1 MRKGEGP
8 MRHGSAAKGENAT
21 NLLAELTRLHNYL
34 YANEGLSKEAV
45 FKDISKVIAIKLYA
59 ERKGGSLFGGSAA
72 GGLSSLHAVGE
83 ELGGVLGLPDFA
95 SFALPDRALMVVLES
110 LGRFRFLELS
120 TDFLSDTYHAFFA
133 HYHRGARG
141 EFHTPYPVVELAVRL
156 AKPKPWESVIDPAAG
171 AGSFLVGAVRF
182 VSAAQGK
189 GNDSG
194 WSAEEYVRDRLWA
207 VEINPDMSLFLKVRF
222 FIEHGAEPRTV
233 NGNGLVFALE
243 NQEAFDLVITNPPFG
258 AKGKVDD
265 PSILERYE
273 LAKEWKRVE
282 GGWVASGGAP
292 PKPRPPEILFL
303 EASIRLLKPGGR
315 LVAVVPDGI
324 LQNAQTEYVRFW
336 LRQRAQLL
344 AVISLPSTTFVPYG
358 TGVKTSLVVLEKR
371 SSPEKA
377 RSPQKV
383 FFAVSSNV
391 GYDRRGRTV
400 PGSDLEEIA
409 EAFEELA
416 GGAVG
421 GKLAEIDQGE
431 AGFLVEGGAVG
442 ERWDAEHYFPR
453 GPRRDREEASATHA
467 SSAQDAGTGAL
478 SVRKLGEVVAFKEA
492 KLSKKGLN
500 PDALVRYI
508 EISSALPGIPL
519 IGRTE
524 LIPVKDLPSR
534 ATYTVKAGD
543 ILLAIA
549 GASTGTEKQAIA
561 LVTEEHDGA
570 VCTNGFAVLTP
581 LPERANPFFLL
592 GYLYGDAFLDELRR
606 LLKGHAIPAAS
617 VSDVKNIPVYLPPR
631 PVQDLIGEEMRKALE
646 DLRRGL
652 ERLKVAKEKAKVP

>member
-1 MRKGEGP
+1 
-8 MRHGSAAKGENAT
+8 MRHGGLVKSENVT
-21 NLLAELTRLHNYL
+21 DLLAELTRLHNYL
-34 YANEGLSKEAV
+34 YANEGLSKEAI
-45 FKDISKVIAIKLYA
+45 FRDISKVIAIRLYA
-59 ERKGGSLFGGSAA
+59 ERKGHNPFNASASA
-72 GGLSSLHAVGE
+72 IDKLSSLRAVGA
-83 ELGGVLGLPDFA
+83 ELDRVLRLPDFG
-95 SFALPDRALMVVLES
+95 SFALSDRALMVVLETLS
-110 LGRFRFLELS
+110 RFKLLELS
-120 TDFLSDTYHAFFA
+120 TDFLSDTYHTFFA

-141 EFHTPYPVVELAVRL
+141 EFHTPYPVVKLAVRL
-156 AKPKPWESVIDPAAG
+156 AHPKPSESVIDPAAG
-171 AGSFLVGAVRF
+171 AGGFLVGAARF
-182 VSAAQGK
+182 ASVTQGRV
-189 GNDSG
+189 GDSG
-194 WSAEEYVRDRLWA
+194 WSVEEYVRDRLWA
-207 VEINPDMSLFLKVRF
+207 VEINPDMHLFLKVRF

-243 NQEAFDLVITNPPFG
+243 NEESFDIVITNPPFG

-265 PSILERYE
+265 PFILERYE

-282 GGWVASGGAP
+282 GGWIANGRGS

-324 LQNAQTEYVRFW
+324 LQNAQAEYVRFW
-336 LRQRAQLL
+336 LRQRARLL

-358 TGVKTSLVVLEKR
+358 TGVKTSLVVLEKK
-371 SSPEKA
+371 SSWEA
-377 RSPQKV
+377 TRSPQKV

-391 GYDRRGRTV
+391 GYDRKGRTL

-409 EAFEELA
+409 KAFEELA
-416 GGAVG
+416 EGGVRG
-421 GKLAEIDQGE
+421 DLAEIGHEDV
-431 AGFLVEGGAVG
+431 GFLVEESAVG
-442 ERWDAEHYFPR
+442 ERWDAEHHFPR
-453 GPRRDREEASATHA
+453 RLCRDREEASATHA
-467 SSAQDAGTGAL
+467 FSVRNADAGAL
-478 SVRKLGEVVAFKEA
+478 SVRKLGELAVFKEV
-492 KLSKKGLN
+492 KLSKKGLS

-519 IGRTE
+519 IGRAE
-524 LIPVKDLPSR
+524 LIPAKDLPSR

-549 GASTGTEKQAIA
+549 GASTGTEKQTIA

-581 LPERANPFFLL
+581 LPERVNPFFLL
-592 GYLYGDAFLDELRR
+592 GYLYSDAFLGELKR

-617 VSDVKNIPVYLPPR
+617 LADVKDIPVYLPPR

-646 DLRRGL
+646 DLRKGL
-652 ERLKVAKEKAKVP
+652 SRLRTAKEKANIS

>member
-1 MRKGEGP
+1 MRPRGV
-8 MRHGSAAKGENAT
+8 AKGQNAT
-21 NLLAELTRLHNYL
+21 DLLAELTRLHNYL
-34 YANEGLSKEAV
+34 YANEGLSKEAI
-45 FKDISKVIAIKLYA
+45 FRDISKVIAIRLYA
-59 ERKGGSLFGGSAA
+59 ERKGRNPFDGSASEK
-72 GGLSSLHAVGE
+72 LFSLHAVGA
-83 ELGGVLGLPDFA
+83 ELGRVLGLPDLA
-95 SFALPDRALMVVLES
+95 SFVLSDRALMVVLES
-110 LGRFRFLELS
+110 LSRFRLLELS
-120 TDFLSDTYHAFFA
+120 TDFLSDTYHTFFA

-156 AKPKPWESVIDPAAG
+156 AKPKPSESVIDPAAG
-171 AGSFLVGAVRF
+171 AGSFLVGAARF

-189 GNDSG
+189 GKDSG
-194 WSAEEYVRDRLWA
+194 WSAEGYVRDRLWA

-243 NQEAFDLVITNPPFG
+243 NEEAFDIVMTNPPFG

-265 PSILERYE
+265 PWILERYE
-273 LAKEWKRVE
+273 LAKEWRRVE
-282 GGWVASGGAP
+282 GRWVANGWAS
-292 PKPRPPEILFL
+292 PKPRPPEVLFL
-303 EASIRLLKPGGR
+303 EASMRLLKPGGR

-324 LQNAQTEYVRFW
+324 LQNTQTECVRFW
-336 LRQRAQLL
+336 LRQRARLL
-344 AVISLPSTTFVPYG
+344 AVISLPGTTFVPYG
-358 TGVKTSLVVLEKR
+358 AGVKTSLVVLEKR
-371 SSPEKA
+371 PSREATRPS
-377 RSPQKV
+377 QKV

-416 GGAVG
+416 EGAVG
-421 GKLAEIDQGE
+421 GKLAEINQGE
-431 AGFLVEGGAVG
+431 VGFLVEEGAVG
-442 ERWDAEHYFPR
+442 ERWDAEHYLPR
-453 GPRRDREEASATHA
+453 GPRRDREEASVTHA
-467 SSAQDAGTGAL
+467 PSVCDTGTIAL
-478 SVRKLGEVVAFKEA
+478 SVRKLGEVVAFKEV

-534 ATYTVKAGD
+534 ATYTVRAGD

-581 LPERANPFFLL
+581 LPERVNPFFLL
-592 GYLYGDAFLDELRR
+592 AYLYSDVFLSELRR

-617 VSDVKNIPVYLPPR
+617 FSDVKNIPVYLPPR

-646 DLRRGL
+646 DLRKGL
-652 ERLKVAKEKAKVP
+652 EGLKVAKERAKVP